1 MKKLFFLLTIIG
13 MLCAACGGSTAQSDA
28 HTHADGTTHVHTA
41 DCDQGHDHA
50 TPDQEHFVA
59 GDHDCDHDHD
69 QGHDCDHDH
78 GNDSEVHSHEGGKP
92 HTH

>member
-1 MKKLFFLLTIIG
+1 MKKLFFLVTIIG

-41 DCDQGHDHA
+41 DCDQGHDHV

-59 GDHDCDHDHD
+59 DDHNCDHDKDHDCDHDND
-69 QGHDCDHDH
+69 Q
-78 GNDSEVHSHEGGKP
+78 SSKAHSHDGGKP